1 VPLKKIGNMATK
13 RARVNKTLEKAKKL
27 ISKKGNK
34 KTKKGA
40 WPEGQNRPQSKAYDI
55 ENDKTVPAKRTGYR
69 FTKEGAKKLGKQ
81 PNDRPTAEEIDKYRN
96 QTFKVKGKVNKS
108 GPKGVGDGSFRYLY
122 IESRADKSDL
132 NKARKL
138 ELGGYNP
145 DEMLELKIFV
155 DVYED
160 DYEQGEGKNVNS
172 YEVNWLKDP
181 QVLAKDLVKYLSE
194 ELYLSE
200 NPNDYAIDDDGNIHT
215 DQLQDDDGIHV
226 NDKATLERWKK
237 GEEKLYN
244 AHYYIRPLAVK
255 NRRPSVDELSKAT
268 GIGTYAKGG
277 KIKVRYV
284 EENEVH
290 DWTLEDVLD
299 VINRD
304 RSENWTDYDKSD
316 WQEGWDNWVE
326 GEFYSLKDENGKP
339 LNKFEDG
346 GEMEKGGV
354 VFDPKEVRDFQEHI
368 FYYYGK
374 NGALVSELEEG
385 VPATT
390 GEVLKAVSQ
399 YLAFLNK
406 VNQNVNGF
414 YGSMHRHIVHD
425 IIEYN
430 RNPKTN
436 NYYYE
441 RVIDDMKK
449 TPILEY
455 GGILQPMIGG
465 VNADPRF
472 DIYNTTMFAEKG
484 AEVPEGD
491 EYAKGGK
498 LSHTFKEAYD
508 YGDREGYIRDFGS
521 VELEVKGKDKEIKLV
536 ALAKIMNI
544 YDATGD
550 EQFEKTPY
558 EVTFEIVPSLK
569 DIDKKHIESAMDSS
583 GIDELSSI
591 NYGDIFESYMS
602 GVPLRVDGETFKLF
616 ATYDEAKDYIYS
628 KEVNDD
634 ITVSSRLVGFALDR
648 PVNRIGT
655 TGWSYLT
662 AILDKNHDPYKFA
675 KGGDTNKQK
684 VFSYFKSKEKNELD
698 FWKDGGEYNISEMVD
713 MASENFDIDEETL
726 EKFAEQYANQH
737 AKGGATDKG
746 YSKKEAVIDYYLNND
761 IYDDPET
768 YGVSEE
774 DLKKNDFSKL
784 EKAIIKYHGLNDPSN
799 VEERF
804 EVLGLDDEYAKGG
817 IVKDIEA
824 KKKALIKKAKAR
836 GIYENFGQKE
846 VQELQDKYGHYSK
859 EIAEFDNWAM
869 NFDNDDLK
877 KYKHG
882 GSTHEQGYDD
892 REDERLAMRHGKIAS
907 KDFVGSHK
915 RREHSRRDD
924 ARFETRNK

>member
-1 VPLKKIGNMATK
+1 MATK
-13 RARVNKTLEKAKKL
+13 RAKVNKTLEKAKKL
-27 ISKKGNK
+27 VSKKGNK

-81 PNDRPTAEEIDKYRN
+81 PNDRPTADEIEKYRN
-96 QTFKVKGKVNKS
+96 ETFKVKGKVNKS

-255 NRRPSVDELSKAT
+255 NRRPSVKELSQAT

-277 KIKVRYV
+277 EMFI
-284 EENEVH
+284 
-290 DWTLEDVLD
+290 DLESGDFRNQIL
-299 VINRD
+299 
-304 RSENWTDYDKSD
+304 
-316 WQEGWDNWVE
+316 
-326 GEFYSLKDENGKP
+326 
-339 LNKFEDG
+339 
-346 GEMEKGGV
+346 
-354 VFDPKEVRDFQEHI
+354 FDPKEVREFQKYV
-368 FYYYGK
+368 FSYYGK
-374 NGALVSELEEG
+374 NGTFVDVMEEG
-385 VPATT
+385 IPATT

-399 YLAFLNK
+399 YLAYLSSPK
-406 VNQNVNGF
+406 KSTDVTWGNGDSF
-414 YGSMHRHIVHD
+414 DREIVRD
-425 IIEYN
+425 IIKYN
-430 RNPKTN
+430 RNPRATVEYPFLIK
-436 NYYYE
+436 
-441 RVIDDMKK
+441 DMKK

-491 EYAKGGK
+491 EYGKGGQTKIYEVATRTKGKSGEFASSVRAKSKEDALRIYKEKHGDEKNKVIVDVYETTRKRLEDGGEMAKGGMVKEINFDGTNWYLTYIDPTHFFLSNDASFKGNPYHIGQFRARPFYNEIKEWLSSYKDTMAKGGK
-498 LSHTFKEAYD
+498 
-508 YGDREGYIRDFGS
+508 
-521 VELEVKGKDKEIKLV
+521 
-536 ALAKIMNI
+536 
-544 YDATGD
+544 
-550 EQFEKTPY
+550 
-558 EVTFEIVPSLK
+558 
-569 DIDKKHIESAMDSS
+569 
-583 GIDELSSI
+583 
-591 NYGDIFESYMS
+591 
-602 GVPLRVDGETFKLF
+602 
-616 ATYDEAKDYIYS
+616 
-628 KEVNDD
+628 
-634 ITVSSRLVGFALDR
+634 
-648 PVNRIGT
+648 
-655 TGWSYLT
+655 
-662 AILDKNHDPYKFA
+662 
-675 KGGDTNKQK
+675 
-684 VFSYFKSKEKNELD
+684 
-698 FWKDGGEYNISEMVD
+698 
-713 MASENFDIDEETL
+713 
-726 EKFAEQYANQH
+726 
-737 AKGGATDKG
+737 
-746 YSKKEAVIDYYLNND
+746 
-761 IYDDPET
+761 
-768 YGVSEE
+768 
-774 DLKKNDFSKL
+774 
-784 EKAIIKYHGLNDPSN
+784 
-799 VEERF
+799 
-804 EVLGLDDEYAKGG
+804 
-817 IVKDIEA
+817 
-824 KKKALIKKAKAR
+824 
-836 GIYENFGQKE
+836 
-846 VQELQDKYGHYSK
+846 
-859 EIAEFDNWAM
+859 
-869 NFDNDDLK
+869 
-877 KYKHG
+877 
-882 GSTHEQGYDD
+882 THEQGYDD

>member
-1 VPLKKIGNMATK
+1 MATK
-13 RARVNKTLEKAKKL
+13 RAKVNKTLEKAKKL
-27 ISKKGNK
+27 VSKKGNK

-181 QVLAKDLVKYLSE
+181 QVKASDLVKYLSE

-255 NRRPSVDELSKAT
+255 NRRPSVKELSQAT
-268 GIGTYAKGG
+268 GIGTYAKGGEMFIDLESGDFRNQILFDPKEVREFQKYVFSYYGKNGTFVDVMEEGIPATTGEVLKAVSQYLAYLSSPKKSTDVTWGNGDSFDREIVRDIIKYNRNPRATVEYPFLIKDMKKTPILEYGGILQPMIGGVNADPRFDIYNTTMFAEKGAKLDKGYSKKEEVIDYYLNNDIFDDPETYGVSEEDLKEANKKNDFSKLEKAIIKYHGLNDPSNVEERFEVLGLGDEYAKGGITRESNYLMHFEPYFEKEVIVASINEDTKTIRPSHGYFYPNKIGKKSIAWAKRNGYKFIQDGKEFEEGGKMAKGG

-304 RSENWTDYDKSD
+304 RSEHWTDYDKSD

-346 GEMEKGGV
+346 GEMSKGGKIKV
-354 VFDPKEVRDFQEHI
+354 RYVEENEVHDWTLEDVLDVINRDRSEHWTDYDKSDWQEGWDNWVEGE
-368 FYYYGK
+368 FYSLKDENGK
-374 NGALVSELEEG
+374 
-385 VPATT
+385 P
-390 GEVLKAVSQ
+390 
-399 YLAFLNK
+399 LNK
-406 VNQNVNGF
+406 F
-414 YGSMHRHIVHD
+414 ED
-425 IIEYN
+425 
-430 RNPKTN
+430 
-436 NYYYE
+436 
-441 RVIDDMKK
+441 
-449 TPILEY
+449 
-455 GGILQPMIGG
+455 GGEM
-465 VNADPRF
+465 
-472 DIYNTTMFAEKG
+472 
-484 AEVPEGD
+484 
-491 EYAKGGK
+491 AKGGK
-498 LSHTFKEAYD
+498 
-508 YGDREGYIRDFGS
+508 
-521 VELEVKGKDKEIKLV
+521 
-536 ALAKIMNI
+536 
-544 YDATGD
+544 
-550 EQFEKTPY
+550 
-558 EVTFEIVPSLK
+558 
-569 DIDKKHIESAMDSS
+569 
-583 GIDELSSI
+583 
-591 NYGDIFESYMS
+591 
-602 GVPLRVDGETFKLF
+602 
-616 ATYDEAKDYIYS
+616 
-628 KEVNDD
+628 
-634 ITVSSRLVGFALDR
+634 
-648 PVNRIGT
+648 
-655 TGWSYLT
+655 
-662 AILDKNHDPYKFA
+662 
-675 KGGDTNKQK
+675 
-684 VFSYFKSKEKNELD
+684 
-698 FWKDGGEYNISEMVD
+698 
-713 MASENFDIDEETL
+713 
-726 EKFAEQYANQH
+726 
-737 AKGGATDKG
+737 
-746 YSKKEAVIDYYLNND
+746 
-761 IYDDPET
+761 
-768 YGVSEE
+768 
-774 DLKKNDFSKL
+774 
-784 EKAIIKYHGLNDPSN
+784 
-799 VEERF
+799 
-804 EVLGLDDEYAKGG
+804 
-817 IVKDIEA
+817 
-824 KKKALIKKAKAR
+824 
-836 GIYENFGQKE
+836 
-846 VQELQDKYGHYSK
+846 
-859 EIAEFDNWAM
+859 
-869 NFDNDDLK
+869 
-877 KYKHG
+877 
-882 GSTHEQGYDD
+882 THEQGYDD
-892 REDERLAMRHGKIAS
+892 REDESLAMRHGKIAS

>member
-1 VPLKKIGNMATK
+1 MATK
-13 RARVNKTLEKAKKL
+13 RAKVNKTLEKAKKL
-27 ISKKGNK
+27 VSKKGNK

-181 QVLAKDLVKYLSE
+181 QVKASDLVKYLSE

-255 NRRPSVDELSKAT
+255 NRRPSVKELSQAT

-277 KIKVRYV
+277 EMFI
-284 EENEVH
+284 
-290 DWTLEDVLD
+290 DLESGDFRNQIL
-299 VINRD
+299 
-304 RSENWTDYDKSD
+304 
-316 WQEGWDNWVE
+316 
-326 GEFYSLKDENGKP
+326 
-339 LNKFEDG
+339 
-346 GEMEKGGV
+346 
-354 VFDPKEVRDFQEHI
+354 FDPKEVREFQKYV
-368 FYYYGK
+368 FSYYGK
-374 NGALVSELEEG
+374 NGTFVDVMEEG
-385 VPATT
+385 IPATT

-399 YLAFLNK
+399 YIAYLSSPK
-406 VNQNVNGF
+406 KSTDVTWGNGDSF
-414 YGSMHRHIVHD
+414 DREIVRD
-425 IIEYN
+425 IIKYN
-430 RNPKTN
+430 RNPRAIVEYPFLIK
-436 NYYYE
+436 
-441 RVIDDMKK
+441 DMKK

-491 EYAKGGK
+491 EYGKGGQTKIYEVATRTKGKSGEFASSVRAKSKEDALRIYKEKHGDEKNKVIVDVYETTRKRLEDGGEMAKGGMVKEINFDGTNWYLTYIDPTHFFLSNDASFKGNPYHIGQFRARPFYNEIKEWLSSYKDTMAKGGK
-498 LSHTFKEAYD
+498 
-508 YGDREGYIRDFGS
+508 
-521 VELEVKGKDKEIKLV
+521 
-536 ALAKIMNI
+536 
-544 YDATGD
+544 
-550 EQFEKTPY
+550 
-558 EVTFEIVPSLK
+558 
-569 DIDKKHIESAMDSS
+569 
-583 GIDELSSI
+583 
-591 NYGDIFESYMS
+591 
-602 GVPLRVDGETFKLF
+602 
-616 ATYDEAKDYIYS
+616 
-628 KEVNDD
+628 
-634 ITVSSRLVGFALDR
+634 
-648 PVNRIGT
+648 
-655 TGWSYLT
+655 
-662 AILDKNHDPYKFA
+662 
-675 KGGDTNKQK
+675 
-684 VFSYFKSKEKNELD
+684 
-698 FWKDGGEYNISEMVD
+698 
-713 MASENFDIDEETL
+713 
-726 EKFAEQYANQH
+726 
-737 AKGGATDKG
+737 
-746 YSKKEAVIDYYLNND
+746 
-761 IYDDPET
+761 
-768 YGVSEE
+768 
-774 DLKKNDFSKL
+774 
-784 EKAIIKYHGLNDPSN
+784 
-799 VEERF
+799 
-804 EVLGLDDEYAKGG
+804 
-817 IVKDIEA
+817 
-824 KKKALIKKAKAR
+824 
-836 GIYENFGQKE
+836 
-846 VQELQDKYGHYSK
+846 
-859 EIAEFDNWAM
+859 
-869 NFDNDDLK
+869 
-877 KYKHG
+877 
-882 GSTHEQGYDD
+882 THEQGYDD

>member
-1 VPLKKIGNMATK
+1 MATK

-255 NRRPSVDELSKAT
+255 NRRPSVKELSQAT

-277 KIKVRYV
+277 EMFI
-284 EENEVH
+284 
-290 DWTLEDVLD
+290 DLESGDFRNQIL
-299 VINRD
+299 
-304 RSENWTDYDKSD
+304 
-316 WQEGWDNWVE
+316 
-326 GEFYSLKDENGKP
+326 
-339 LNKFEDG
+339 
-346 GEMEKGGV
+346 
-354 VFDPKEVRDFQEHI
+354 FDPKEVREFQKYV
-368 FYYYGK
+368 FSYYGK
-374 NGALVSELEEG
+374 NGTFVDVMEEG
-385 VPATT
+385 IPATT

-399 YLAFLNK
+399 YLAYLSSPK
-406 VNQNVNGF
+406 KSTDVTWGNGDSF
-414 YGSMHRHIVHD
+414 DREIVRD
-425 IIEYN
+425 IIKYN
-430 RNPKTN
+430 RNPRAIVEYPFLIK
-436 NYYYE
+436 
-441 RVIDDMKK
+441 DMKK

-491 EYAKGGK
+491 EYGKGGQTKIYEVATRTKGKSGEFASSVRAKSKEDALRIYKEKHGDEKNKVIVDVYETTRKRLEDGGEMAKGGMVKEINFDGTNWYLTYIDPTHFFLSNDASFKGNPYHIGQFRARPFYNEIKEWLSSYKDTMAKGGK
-498 LSHTFKEAYD
+498 
-508 YGDREGYIRDFGS
+508 
-521 VELEVKGKDKEIKLV
+521 
-536 ALAKIMNI
+536 
-544 YDATGD
+544 
-550 EQFEKTPY
+550 
-558 EVTFEIVPSLK
+558 
-569 DIDKKHIESAMDSS
+569 
-583 GIDELSSI
+583 
-591 NYGDIFESYMS
+591 
-602 GVPLRVDGETFKLF
+602 
-616 ATYDEAKDYIYS
+616 
-628 KEVNDD
+628 
-634 ITVSSRLVGFALDR
+634 
-648 PVNRIGT
+648 
-655 TGWSYLT
+655 
-662 AILDKNHDPYKFA
+662 
-675 KGGDTNKQK
+675 
-684 VFSYFKSKEKNELD
+684 
-698 FWKDGGEYNISEMVD
+698 
-713 MASENFDIDEETL
+713 
-726 EKFAEQYANQH
+726 
-737 AKGGATDKG
+737 
-746 YSKKEAVIDYYLNND
+746 
-761 IYDDPET
+761 
-768 YGVSEE
+768 
-774 DLKKNDFSKL
+774 
-784 EKAIIKYHGLNDPSN
+784 
-799 VEERF
+799 
-804 EVLGLDDEYAKGG
+804 
-817 IVKDIEA
+817 
-824 KKKALIKKAKAR
+824 
-836 GIYENFGQKE
+836 
-846 VQELQDKYGHYSK
+846 
-859 EIAEFDNWAM
+859 
-869 NFDNDDLK
+869 
-877 KYKHG
+877 
-882 GSTHEQGYDD
+882 THEQGYDD

>member
-1 VPLKKIGNMATK
+1 MATK
-13 RARVNKTLEKAKKL
+13 RAKVNKTLEKAKKL
-27 ISKKGNK
+27 VSKKGNK

-81 PNDRPTAEEIDKYRN
+81 PNDRPTADEIEKYRN
-96 QTFKVKGKVNKS
+96 ETFKVKGKVNKS

-181 QVLAKDLVKYLSE
+181 QVKASDLVKYLSE

-255 NRRPSVDELSKAT
+255 NRRPSVKELSQAT

-277 KIKVRYV
+277 EMFI
-284 EENEVH
+284 
-290 DWTLEDVLD
+290 DLESGDFRNQIL
-299 VINRD
+299 
-304 RSENWTDYDKSD
+304 
-316 WQEGWDNWVE
+316 
-326 GEFYSLKDENGKP
+326 
-339 LNKFEDG
+339 
-346 GEMEKGGV
+346 
-354 VFDPKEVRDFQEHI
+354 FDPKEVREFQKYV
-368 FYYYGK
+368 FSYYGK
-374 NGALVSELEEG
+374 NGTFVDVMEEG
-385 VPATT
+385 IPATT

-399 YLAFLNK
+399 YIAYLSSPK
-406 VNQNVNGF
+406 KSTDVTWGNGDSF
-414 YGSMHRHIVHD
+414 DREIVRD
-425 IIEYN
+425 IIKYN
-430 RNPKTN
+430 RNPRAIVEYPFLIK
-436 NYYYE
+436 
-441 RVIDDMKK
+441 DMKK

-491 EYAKGGK
+491 EYGKGGQTKIYEVATRTKGKSGEFASSVRAKSKEDALRIYKEKHGDEKNKVIVDVYETTRKRLEDGGEMAKGGMVKEINFDGTNWYLTYIDPTHFFLSNDASFKGNPYHIGQFRARPFYNEIKEWLSSYKDTMAKGGK
-498 LSHTFKEAYD
+498 
-508 YGDREGYIRDFGS
+508 
-521 VELEVKGKDKEIKLV
+521 
-536 ALAKIMNI
+536 
-544 YDATGD
+544 
-550 EQFEKTPY
+550 
-558 EVTFEIVPSLK
+558 
-569 DIDKKHIESAMDSS
+569 
-583 GIDELSSI
+583 
-591 NYGDIFESYMS
+591 
-602 GVPLRVDGETFKLF
+602 
-616 ATYDEAKDYIYS
+616 
-628 KEVNDD
+628 
-634 ITVSSRLVGFALDR
+634 
-648 PVNRIGT
+648 
-655 TGWSYLT
+655 
-662 AILDKNHDPYKFA
+662 
-675 KGGDTNKQK
+675 
-684 VFSYFKSKEKNELD
+684 
-698 FWKDGGEYNISEMVD
+698 
-713 MASENFDIDEETL
+713 
-726 EKFAEQYANQH
+726 
-737 AKGGATDKG
+737 
-746 YSKKEAVIDYYLNND
+746 
-761 IYDDPET
+761 
-768 YGVSEE
+768 
-774 DLKKNDFSKL
+774 
-784 EKAIIKYHGLNDPSN
+784 
-799 VEERF
+799 
-804 EVLGLDDEYAKGG
+804 
-817 IVKDIEA
+817 
-824 KKKALIKKAKAR
+824 
-836 GIYENFGQKE
+836 
-846 VQELQDKYGHYSK
+846 
-859 EIAEFDNWAM
+859 
-869 NFDNDDLK
+869 
-877 KYKHG
+877 
-882 GSTHEQGYDD
+882 THEQGYDD